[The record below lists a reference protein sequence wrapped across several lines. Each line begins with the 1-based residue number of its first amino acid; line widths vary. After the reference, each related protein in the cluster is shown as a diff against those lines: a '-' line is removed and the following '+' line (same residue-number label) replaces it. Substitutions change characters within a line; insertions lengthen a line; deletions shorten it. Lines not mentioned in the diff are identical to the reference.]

1 MITEMSSRLLAA
13 VATAFALHAAAVAIV
28 VERQI
33 AIPGETTLH
42 AWHAGTDLGVG
53 ASTISIPLFRLT

>member
-1 MITEMSSRLLAA
+1 MFSRVLAA
-13 VATAFALHAAAVAIV
+13 VATAFALHTAAVAIV

-33 AIPGETTLH
+33 IITGETTLH

-53 ASTISIPLFRLT
+53 AFTIFIPLFRLT